1 MKKGSKSRKCGACNR
16 TVMWFIPDHNILGI
30 QFDRCETVRE
40 FRFRKAP
47 PHSDCDTFR
56 CLPPKYCTPRK
67 FPNR

>member
-40 FRFRKAP
+40 FRFRKENP
-47 PHSDCDTFR
+47 DGSGHYYCMDCLR
-56 CLPPKYCTPRK
+56 RM
-67 FPNR
+67 FPNEY